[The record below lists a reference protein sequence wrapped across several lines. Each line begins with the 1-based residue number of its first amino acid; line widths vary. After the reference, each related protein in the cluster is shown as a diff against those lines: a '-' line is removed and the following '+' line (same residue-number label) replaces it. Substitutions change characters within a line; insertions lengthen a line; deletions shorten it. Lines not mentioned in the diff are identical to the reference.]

1 MRTKWLVLGG
11 FVVLMGLLVSSC
23 TLLQPTSLAPLGIDR
38 LRTIE
43 VIVDGV
49 LTDAAIAELEA
60 YGKVIGRLDDIGGVV
75 MQVKESAIAA
85 LSRLPLT
92 RQVGSSAERF
102 AHDYAGGISTWDL
115 DIINVTDPGVPRV
128 VAYDGNGVYVAVL
141 DTGLVRN
148 WREYLPEDRIA
159 VQYAKAFNSGQSE
172 NASVADVPNLW
183 ERDTNSHGMHVTSTV
198 LGYWIKSLTTVP
210 YAVNGVAPMAT
221 VIPVKVL
228 NNSGSGWSPGI
239 AAGIVYIANLKV
251 QLDVPMVINMSL
263 GGPSLSPLEA
273 AAIDYAIERNVVIV
287 ASAGNNGEAGMGY
300 PGAYAPVISVGSIG
314 WIGEWSPPGAPW
326 WRLDVPE
333 PLPPTDV
340 VGMVYVSDFSSRELL
355 GQDLDVLAPGSWVVG
370 PYLAIGAASP
380 PLWSKGMPGEY
391 YYLGGTSMAA
401 PHVAGMVALM
411 LDKNPNLI
419 AADVEGILE
428 GAAVAIPAGSSWV
441 NDGPG
446 NLVEV
451 SWGDDATG
459 SGLLLADLVLGAV
472 P

>member
-1 MRTKWLVLGG
+1 MIVKRLILVG
-11 FVVLMGLLVSSC
+11 FAVLMGLLISSC
-23 TLLQPTSLAPLGIDR
+23 TLLQPTSLAPMGMDR

-43 VIVDGV
+43 VVVDGV
-49 LTDAAIAELEA
+49 LTDAVIAELET
-60 YGKVIGRLDDIGGVV
+60 YGSVVERFDDIGGVV
-75 MQVKESAIAA
+75 MQVKESAIAT

-102 AHDYAGGISTWDL
+102 AHDYAGGISTWNL
-115 DIINVTDPGVPRV
+115 DIIDVTDPGVPRV
-128 VAYDGNGVYVAVL
+128 VAYDGTGVYVAVL

-148 WREYLPEDRIA
+148 WREYLPADRIA
-159 VQYAKAFNSGQSE
+159 AQYAKAFNSGQSV
-172 NASVADVPNLW
+172 NAAVADVPNLW

-198 LGYWIKSLTTVP
+198 LGYWIKSLTAP

-239 AAGIVYIANLKV
+239 AAGIVYIANLK
-251 QLDVPMVINMSL
+251 LELNVPMVINMSL
-263 GGPSLSPLEA
+263 GGPELSPLEA
-273 AAIDYAIERNVVIV
+273 AAIDYAVANNVVVV

-300 PGAYAPVISVGSIG
+300 PGAYDPVISVGSIG
-314 WIGEWSPPGAPW
+314 WIGEWSAGGW

-333 PLPPTDV
+333 PLLPTDV
-340 VGMVYVSDFSSRELL
+340 VDTVYVSAFSSRAV
-355 GQDLDVLAPGSWVVG
+355 GDQDLDVLAPGSWVVG
-370 PYLAIGAASP
+370 PYLGSGAASP
-380 PLWSKGMPGEY
+380 PLWSNGMPGEY

-419 AADVEGILE
+419 AADVEGMLE
-428 GAAVAIPAGSSWV
+428 AAAVAIPAGSRLV
-441 NDGPG
+441 NDGSGVFVEFTWG
-446 NLVEV
+446 N
-451 SWGDDATG
+451 DATG
-459 SGLLLADLVLGAV
+459 SGLLLADLVLDAV